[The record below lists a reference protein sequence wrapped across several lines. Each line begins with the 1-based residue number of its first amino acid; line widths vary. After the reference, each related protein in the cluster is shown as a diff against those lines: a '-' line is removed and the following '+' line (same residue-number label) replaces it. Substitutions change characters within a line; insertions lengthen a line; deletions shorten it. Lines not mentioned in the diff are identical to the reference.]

1 MKTYDAIIIGSGQG
15 GVPLATNL
23 AGLGWS
29 VALIE
34 KGQLGGSCI
43 NYGCTPTKTMVSS
56 AHIAH
61 YARVAPE
68 FGIHTGKVQVNM
80 AEIVARKNEIVESF
94 RSGIEDQVENNPNL
108 TLYRGHGRFTAPHAI
123 EVNGE
128 KLTSD
133 KIFINTGTRPRILP
147 IPGLDQVEYL
157 TNRNIMDL
165 KAVPAHLIALGGN
178 YLGLEF
184 GQMFRRLGSDVTV
197 VELGDQIIPRE
208 DPEVSE
214 SLKEALEGEDMTFHL
229 GAKTT
234 KVAKTPDGLE
244 IVVEKK
250 DGTTQ
255 TLKGTHLLVSIG
267 QVPNSDDLGLEKAGV
282 ATDKFGFIQHNGKLE
297 TNVPG
302 VWVLGDVKGGAAF
315 THVSYDDYLVIYDN
329 LVNGKNRTIDSRQIP
344 YALFTDPELGRVGLT
359 EREARAKGYRLKIG
373 SVPMAYVARAIE
385 RGETNGLMKIVIN
398 ADNDRI
404 LGATILGPDGG
415 ELVQIL
421 MALMMADAPWTL
433 FENAMFIHPTL
444 AEGFFALMANVE
456 AA

>member
-1 MKTYDAIIIGSGQG
+1 
-15 GVPLATNL
+15 
-23 AGLGWS
+23 

-43 NYGCTPTKTMVSS
+43 NYGCTPTKTMISS
-56 AHIAH
+56 ARIAH

-68 FGIHTGKVQVNM
+68 FGIHTGPVKVDM
-80 AEIVARKNEIVESF
+80 AEIVARKNEIVDSF
-94 RSGIEDQVENNPNL
+94 RSGIEDQVENSPKL
-108 TLYRGHGRFTAPHAI
+108 TLYRGHGCFTAPHEV

-128 KLTSD
+128 KLASD

-147 IPGLDQVEYL
+147 IPGLDQVEVL

-165 KAVPAHLIALGGN
+165 KEVPAHLIALGGN

-184 GQMFRRLGSDVTV
+184 GQMFRRLGSEVTV

-214 SLKEALEGEDMTFHL
+214 SLKEALEGEGMTFHL

-234 KVAKTPDGLE
+234 KVAKTPGGLE
-244 IVVEKK
+244 IVIEKK

-282 ATDKFGFIQHNGKLE
+282 ATDKFGFVQHDGKLE

-329 LVNGKNRTIDSRQIP
+329 LVNGKNRTIDNRQIP

-385 RGETNGLMKIVIN
+385 RSETNGLMKIVIN